1 MVYIE
6 RCAEVYILDILFQ
19 DSDEIFKSDQAD

>member
-6 RCAEVYILDILFQ
+6 TCAEVYILDILFQ